1 MADDFPLC
9 GEANGDDEMAA
20 AAIDAALSSLLELQ
34 SRRRVLQYLNA
45 GWILPET
52 ADRILNALDEGCGV

>member
-1 MADDFPLC
+1 MAADEFTR
-9 GEANGDDEMAA
+9 DDEITAA
-20 AAIDAALSSLLELQ
+20 RIDAALSNLLELQ

-52 ADRILNALDEGCGV
+52 AERILSMFDGEGG